1 MSEEY
6 LTPEDLSARWKLPLS
21 TLSQWRWHRKGP
33 PFVRMGKRVRYLLE
47 GVEGF
52 EKNFER
58 TTNTS
63 YEKNNICPNIKIFK

>member
-1 MSEEY
+1 
-6 LTPEDLSARWKLPLS
+6 
-21 TLSQWRWHRKGP
+21 
-33 PFVRMGKRVRYLLE
+33 MGKRVRYLLE